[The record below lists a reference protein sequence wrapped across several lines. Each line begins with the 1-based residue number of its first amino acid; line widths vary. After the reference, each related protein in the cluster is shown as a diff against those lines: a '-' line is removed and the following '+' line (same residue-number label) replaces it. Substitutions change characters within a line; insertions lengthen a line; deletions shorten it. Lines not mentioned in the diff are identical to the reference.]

1 MARDT
6 RLTGAGQPAG
16 WITFHQKW
24 DPLQAACAP
33 QIKTPA
39 QSVCLRPLVCGPLAV
54 GMLLSDLA
62 AVRAAHII
70 LASSSPRRVD
80 MFNNLLKLDAR
91 VVPSTFPEDLDKSKF
106 TPVSYVVE
114 NAKQKALEVYNR
126 LVSQG
131 EAAPPLVVGA
141 DTVVVLDDRILEKPK
156 SSEAAVQMLTS
167 LSGRGHTVCTG
178 VALIYRGAPDAA
190 VCFHESTEVIF
201 GDLSAAAIQEYVDSG
216 EPMDKAGAYGIQG
229 FAGAFVAQIRG
240 CYHNVVGFP
249 MHRFCREVD
258 VERLRP

>member
-1 MARDT
+1 MAVSILD
-6 RLTGAGQPAG
+6 RLAKKHC
-16 WITFHQKW
+16 WE
-24 DPLQAACAP
+24 
-33 QIKTPA
+33 
-39 QSVCLRPLVCGPLAV
+39 
-54 GMLLSDLA
+54 LA
-62 AVRAAHII
+62 ATE
-70 LASSSPRRVD
+70 ASRRG
-80 MFNNLLKLDAR
+80 LSL
-91 VVPSTFPEDLDKSKF
+91 
-106 TPVSYVVE
+106 
-114 NAKQKALEVYNR
+114 Q
-126 LVSQG
+126 
-131 EAAPPLVVGA
+131 
-141 DTVVVLDDRILEKPK
+141 DDRILEKPK

-190 VCFHESTEVIF
+190 VCFHESTEVSF